1 MVAAIMNKLLTR
13 LFNEGNRTLAG
24 IYVQCDLGQAAYG
37 QTPSTGDI
45 FVQAFYTDGS
55 VEFEPFGRDIHGA
68 NVRAL
73 DCVESPGMPTLKMY
87 RNDPVLAL
95 SPFRLTGAF
104 VDGTNCLVRFRDTQN
119 VMCVRQNSER
129 EAVALARRLGMK

>member
-1 MVAAIMNKLLTR
+1 MLTR
-13 LFNEGNRTLAG
+13 LFNDDDNNHNLAG
-24 IYVQCDLGQAAYG
+24 IYVQCDLGEAAYG

-45 FVQAFYTDGS
+45 FVQSFYTDGA
-55 VEFEPFGRDIHGA
+55 VEYEHFGRDIHAA

-73 DCVESPGMPTLKMY
+73 DCIENLRGPTLKMF

-95 SPFRLTGAF
+95 SPFRLVGAF
-104 VDGTNCLVRFRDTQN
+104 ADGTNCLIKFRDTQN
-119 VMCVRQNSER
+119 VLCVRQGTER